1 VTRKGKENLTAY
13 LFLSPILLFFAVFFC
28 FAVGFSILVSFKNWN
43 MLDSPVSVPFVGLR
57 NYVGLFTDPLFRA
70 GLVNTIVFA
79 LAVTFTSITLALF
92 VAIALYKLKGS
103 AIWRF
108 IFFAPMITPAV
119 AVGKI
124 WTYLYNP
131 SYGVVNHVL
140 GWFNIPARAWL
151 SDPTLTLPSIMIVAI
166 WSGLGVPMLIFTAG
180 LDSIPTSYYD
190 AARIDGSSKV
200 RTFFSIT
207 LPLLKPT
214 TLFLLVTGMINAW
227 QTFDLIYIMGGAAPA
242 ASTQLVS
249 IFMYN
254 TAFSYMQMG
263 KALAASVVLFVIS
276 LFTTLLALRSFRKGG
291 MESYYA

>member
-1 VTRKGKENLTAY
+1 VTRKGRENLTAY

-28 FAVGFSILVSFKNWN
+28 FAVGFSVLVSFKNWN
-43 MLDSPVSVPFVGLR
+43 MLDSPISAPFVGLG
-57 NYVGLFTDPLFRA
+57 NYFSLFTDPLFRA
-70 GLVNTIVFA
+70 GLLNTIVFA
-79 LAVTFTSITLALF
+79 LVVTFTSITLALL
-92 VAIALYKLKGS
+92 VAMALFKLKGS
-103 AIWRF
+103 AVWRF

-124 WTYLYNP
+124 WSYLYNP
-131 SYGVVNHVL
+131 SYGVINHVL

-151 SDPTLTLPSIMIVAI
+151 SDPNLALFSIMIVAI

-190 AARIDGSSKV
+190 AARIDGSSKI

-214 TLFLLVTGMINAW
+214 TLFLIVTGMINAW
-227 QTFDLIYIMGGAAPA
+227 QTFDLIYIMGGATPA
-242 ASTQLVS
+242 KSIQLVS
-249 IFMYN
+249 TFMYS

-263 KALAASVVLFVIS
+263 KALAASVILFIIS
-276 LFTTLLALRSFRKGG
+276 LITTFLALRSFRKGG